1 MAQWA
6 NILGAAVQS
15 AWLVRQGVGSSP
27 APAGMSSQVSDAMRL
42 NSWAG
47 TEGSPVSS
55 LNCDR
60 PSHLDWGRLGVVRAA
75 SVDNRWQGLVVLYTK
90 TACWH
95 LPEKPAGLA
104 GLYKYTVQAPGLEG
118 TWPGLG

>member
-1 MAQWA
+1 
-6 NILGAAVQS
+6 
-15 AWLVRQGVGSSP
+15 
-27 APAGMSSQVSDAMRL
+27 MRL
-42 NSWAG
+42 NSRAG

-60 PSHLDWGRLGVVRAA
+60 LSHLDWGHLGVVRAV
-75 SVDNRWQGLVVLYTK
+75 SVDNRWQGSAVLYRK

-95 LPEKPAGLA
+95 LSEKPAGQA

-118 TWPGLG
+118 KRTGLGLG

>member
-1 MAQWA
+1 
-6 NILGAAVQS
+6 
-15 AWLVRQGVGSSP
+15 
-27 APAGMSSQVSDAMRL
+27 MRL
-42 NSWAG
+42 NSLAG

-55 LNCDR
+55 LNCHR

-75 SVDNRWQGLVVLYTK
+75 GVDNSWQGPVVLYRK

-95 LPEKPAGLA
+95 LPEKPAGQA

-118 TWPGLG
+118 KRTGLGLG